1 MIKELVIH
9 ANSKGVEIALLEN
22 KKLVEYHLD
31 AYDREGFSAGD
42 IYLGR
47 VKKIN
52 PGLNAAFVDI
62 GHDKDAFIHYSDLSP
77 YIRSVRRFSSEAFK
91 GEQSHLL
98 DKFEFE
104 PSIQKDGQ
112 MVDILE
118 KGDILIFQISKEAIS
133 TKGPR
138 LTCELSIPGRYVV
151 LVPFTNSVGISKKI
165 DKPEERERLSEIMQQ
180 IRPKNFGFVVRTNA
194 EGVGKTELQ
203 HDVENLLNKWKVM
216 TENIRFQNPPKLLLK
231 EMNKTF
237 SIVRDLM
244 NDSFSKIVTDNPT
257 LHGDLKA
264 YIKEHAPEHVS
275 ILDKYAETTPLFETY
290 DVSRQVKTAF
300 GKTVTLKSGAYVILE
315 HTEALHVID
324 VNSGPKVKRDVEQD
338 THAFNINVEAAQEI
352 ARQLRLRDIGGII
365 VIDFIDMKS
374 SEYKH
379 KLLEAMQEAMRP
391 DKAKHVILPVGK
403 FGLMEITRQR
413 MKEQVSIDTREPLL
427 HGNNKYKVDQPL
439 QIIDNIEIELNR
451 LKTHEGSNF
460 LLYVHPF
467 IYAYLKKDTFSFRMN
482 WYAKIKKWV
491 RLVQDSS
498 LYLGEYKLVTKE
510 GKKV

>member
-1 MIKELVIH
+1 MIRELVIH

-31 AYDREGFSAGD
+31 AYDKEGFSAGD

-77 YIRSVRRFSSEAFK
+77 YIRSIKKFSSEAFK

-104 PSIQKDGQ
+104 PQIHKDGQ
-112 MVDILE
+112 MVDVLQ

-138 LTCELSIPGRYVV
+138 LTCEISIPGRYVV
-151 LVPFTNSVGISKKI
+151 LVPFTNSIGISKKI
-165 DKPEERERLSEIMQQ
+165 DNQEERERLLGVMQQ
-180 IRPKNFGFVVRTNA
+180 IRKKNFGFVVRTNA
-194 EGVGKTELQ
+194 VGVGKDELK
-203 HDVENLLNKWKVM
+203 HDVENLLHKWKVM
-216 TENIRFQNPPKLLLK
+216 KENIHYTNPPKLLLK

-244 NDSFSKIVTDNPT
+244 NDSFSRIITDNPT

-264 YIKEHAPEHVS
+264 YIKEHAPDQVNILNRYHEH
-275 ILDKYAETTPLFETY
+275 TPLFEAF

-324 VNSGPKVKRDVEQD
+324 VNSGPKVKRDIAQD
-338 THAFNINVEAAQEI
+338 TLAFNINVEAAQEI

-365 VIDFIDMKS
+365 VIDFIDMRS
-374 SEYKH
+374 AEYKH
-379 KLLEAMQEAMRP
+379 KLYEAMIVAMKP
-391 DKAKHVILPVGK
+391 DKAKHVILPVSK

-413 MKEQVSIDTREPLL
+413 MKEQISVDTREPLL
-427 HGNNKYKVDQPL
+427 HGNSKYKVDQPL
-439 QIIDNIEIELNR
+439 QIIDNIQSELNH
-451 LKTHEGSNF
+451 LKTHKEKYF

-467 IYAYLKKDTFSFRMN
+467 IYAYLKKGRISFRMK
-482 WYAKIKKWV
+482 WYMKIGKWV
-491 RLVQDSS
+491 RLIQDSS
-498 LYLGEYKLVTKE
+498 LHLGEYKLLTKAGE
-510 GKKV
+510 KV